1 MGDRLAAARI
11 KRMRQL
17 CDQLDALR
25 KQAEA
30 ICADTTKEIRRA
42 EQSGQRE
49 RRNKTKK
56 VRQERR
62 RR

>member
-1 MGDRLAAARI
+1 MTDRLAAARI
-11 KRMRQL
+11 KRMRVL

-30 ICADTTKEIRRA
+30 ICAETTKEIRRA

-49 RRNKTKK
+49 RRNITKK
-56 VRQERR
+56 VKRDRR